1 MIPTDPA
8 LNKQAVNRNRV
19 VKLYDFS
26 AYAKRREAQ
35 RKAEQVEALKER
47 LNEPGAVVELKQSVN
62 DYLILHR
69 EVLQQAS

>member
-1 MIPTDPA
+1 
-8 LNKQAVNRNRV
+8 

-35 RKAEQVEALKER
+35 RKADQVEALKER
-47 LNEPGAVVELKQSVN
+47 LNEPGAVIELKQSVN
-62 DYLILHR
+62 DYLILHK

>member
-1 MIPTDPA
+1 M
-8 LNKQAVNRNRV
+8 
-19 VKLYDFS
+19 KLYDFS

-47 LNEPGAVVELKQSVN
+47 LNEPGVVVELKQSVN

>member
-1 MIPTDPA
+1 
-8 LNKQAVNRNRV
+8 